1 MGDELPTEPTT
12 NTTSAKPKASD
23 CCIADATIP
32 VSVGKEEDEPCVGSD
47 NKKYIGE
54 HSSSACQADVGQR
67 SCLDELPAR
76 RSPTRRSPSVDALC
90 RSAAGWSVQ
99 EWLSVVDECG
109 MLVQYA
115 DALIKNFQSVEQI
128 VTAYTK
134 VSVDGST
141 SVEPRFFDDLHIK
154 KLGHKRMFERWF
166 ARRTS

>member
-47 NKKYIGE
+47 DKKYIGE

-76 RSPTRRSPSVDALC
+76 RSPSVDLGALRASTPFAAPLPAGLS
-90 RSAAGWSVQ
+90 RSGSALSMNAACLYSTPM
-99 EWLSVVDECG
+99 LSSR
-109 MLVQYA
+109 
-115 DALIKNFQSVEQI
+115 IFR
-128 VTAYTK
+128 
-134 VSVDGST
+134 VSS
-141 SVEPRFFDDLHIK
+141 K
-154 KLGHKRMFERWF
+154 
-166 ARRTS
+166 

>member
-1 MGDELPTEPTT
+1 MGDEL
-12 NTTSAKPKASD
+12 S
-23 CCIADATIP
+23 
-32 VSVGKEEDEPCVGSD
+32 
-47 NKKYIGE
+47 
-54 HSSSACQADVGQR
+54 
-67 SCLDELPAR
+67 AR
-76 RSPTRRSPSVDALC
+76 RSPSVAGRYPSVDALC

-99 EWLSVVDECG
+99 KWLSVVDECG

-128 VTAYTK
+128 VTAYAK
-134 VSVDGST
+134 VSADGST